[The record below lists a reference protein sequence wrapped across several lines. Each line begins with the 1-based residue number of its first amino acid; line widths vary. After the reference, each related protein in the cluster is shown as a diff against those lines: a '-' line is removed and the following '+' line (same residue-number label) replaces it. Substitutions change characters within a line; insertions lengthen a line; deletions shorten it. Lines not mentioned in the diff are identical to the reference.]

1 MRPPAVDRAHRGTL
15 NRLLPPLPA
24 LRSRLV
30 AASALA
36 VAFVALTMALAAG
49 AVNMLDKQ
57 VLQGM
62 ASLWSE
68 PLHPLF
74 QAIAELGGLEAT
86 TILMVGLAVF
96 LIRGGFGADAWV
108 VLVFVAAQVL
118 EVLYKANLHHLGPPR
133 SVSHA
138 DGPSITELVSSS
150 GPLANSFPSGHM
162 VRAVIAY
169 GLIAFVV
176 QRLAPWPLVRS
187 LAIPVATGIIVL
199 IAFDR
204 LYLDVHW
211 ESDVLGGVLLGAIG
225 LVAGTVWL
233 DRPIRADN

>member
-1 MRPPAVDRAHRGTL
+1 VPLRA
-15 NRLLPPLPA
+15 
-24 LRSRLV
+24 RLV

-49 AVNMLDKQ
+49 ALNSLDKQ
-57 VLQGM
+57 VLQAM
-62 ASLWSE
+62 SSLWSE

-74 QAIAELGGLEAT
+74 QAIAELGGLEVT
-86 TILMVGLAVF
+86 TLLMIGLAIF

-138 DGPSITELVSSS
+138 DGPSITELVSSN

-176 QRLAPWPLVRS
+176 QRLAPWPLARS
-187 LAIPVATGIIVL
+187 LAIPVATVVVL
-199 IAFDR
+199 LVAFDR

-211 ESDVLGGVLLGAIG
+211 ESDVVGGLLLGAIG

-233 DRPIRADN
+233 DRPLSTDN